1 MVRLEE
7 WEKRELIEALK
18 KKWQQVNTVY
28 QKTSVTL
35 DTWAKKARKER
46 YIHKFFLDMDIKVA
60 SLLSLILAN
69 KCMDFCRNFCWVFN
83 EMGIPISSK

>member
-1 MVRLEE
+1 MVLLLFRLEE

-18 KKWQQVNTVY
+18 KKWQQVNTTY

-46 YIHKFFLDMDIKVA
+46 Y
-60 SLLSLILAN
+60 N
-69 KCMDFCRNFCWVFN
+69 
-83 EMGIPISSK
+83 

>member
-1 MVRLEE
+1 MFFNLGYRIICKRSKVYYGCMVLLLFRLEE

-18 KKWQQVNTVY
+18 KKWQQVNTTY

-46 YIHKFFLDMDIKVA
+46 Y
-60 SLLSLILAN
+60 N
-69 KCMDFCRNFCWVFN
+69 
-83 EMGIPISSK
+83 